1 MREWPRFAPDATQ
14 TANRNSKSKVKHL
27 RQRDDAF
34 LPTIANSEGL
44 PLLNPCTIMSDA
56 NSHQKRWGTGD
67 LTSAHHRR
75 RLLDAAAPS
84 RDDDNVD
91 FDTNN
96 DDGYSSDAHPGS
108 DEDNPFESIGRA
120 LLGEDRGAGGA
131 KSSEGG
137 ETTFQADNNAGIADD
152 GNIASKNIG
161 RLPMD
166 RLRLSNNGSNVD
178 MGADPMEP
186 GQEEHDGNGGRRPN
200 DEAPA
205 SRQHADANTLPR
217 PPTVDAS
224 SSNQR
229 SQQPARNENSTQPS
243 RRRRE
248 STSSSSVVKKST
260 TPPRFTFQSSAK
272 PKRSTFK
279 TPSDKSIPPSRTLF
293 SSSIMSQKT
302 SNKSTTQTK
311 SSNTS
316 TQKRKHRHTFRQ
328 SMDRSTSNTPATK
341 NNNVRDLGFVP
352 SFLSNAKGGG
362 VNGASPHKDAPPEED
377 EQNDFDSQDDT
388 SLFSRNIISGF
399 QQQQRQTQRKSES
412 SNAKSGILVQRLRS
426 LRSTDQRM
434 AMRLRSGQYSA
445 SGSSGADGGLMSM
458 RKRRRSAGNGHLDV
472 KNTASS
478 ILDVTVSGALLS
490 GNTGSSNEFG
500 DGRTLLPAYI
510 HGYTTTKQPSG
521 QGELKGVTFPCYSW
535 IVMSQDVLREQGIVN
550 EDGCT
555 KQLRFYDAVVVPPRL
570 ASIHDQPAATSNEAN
585 RSNEMLHMPTIIC
598 THVCQEYS
606 AEEQLDNVSFDPF
619 V

>member
-1 MREWPRFAPDATQ
+1 
-14 TANRNSKSKVKHL
+14 
-27 RQRDDAF
+27 
-34 LPTIANSEGL
+34 
-44 PLLNPCTIMSDA
+44 
-56 NSHQKRWGTGD
+56 
-67 LTSAHHRR
+67 
-75 RLLDAAAPS
+75 
-84 RDDDNVD
+84 
-91 FDTNN
+91 
-96 DDGYSSDAHPGS
+96 
-108 DEDNPFESIGRA
+108 
-120 LLGEDRGAGGA
+120 
-131 KSSEGG
+131 
-137 ETTFQADNNAGIADD
+137 
-152 GNIASKNIG
+152 
-161 RLPMD
+161 MD

-229 SQQPARNENSTQPS
+229 SQQPARNENSSQPS

-248 STSSSSVVKKST
+248 STSSSVMKKST

-272 PKRSTFK
+272 RPKSSTFK
-279 TPSDKSIPPSRTLF
+279 TPSDKSLPPSRTLF
-293 SSSIMSQKT
+293 SSSIISQKT
-302 SNKSTTQTK
+302 SNRSTTQPK

-328 SMDRSTSNTPATK
+328 SMDRSATSNTPATK

-362 VNGASPHKDAPPEED
+362 TGASPHKDAPAEED

-399 QQQQRQTQRKSES
+399 QQQQRQSQRKSES

-445 SGSSGADGGLMSM
+445 SGSSGAGGGLLSM
-458 RKRRRSAGNGHLDV
+458 RKRRRSAGNDHLDV

-490 GNTGSSNEFG
+490 DNTGSSNEFG
-500 DGRTLLPAYI
+500 DGRTMLPAYI
-510 HGYTTTKQPSG
+510 HGYTMTKQPSG
-521 QGELKGVTFPCYSW
+521 QGELKGVTFPSYAW

-555 KQLRFYDAVVVPPRL
+555 KQLRFYDAVVVPPRV
-570 ASIHDQPAATSNEAN
+570 ASIRHDQPAATSNEAN
-585 RSNEMLHMPTIIC
+585 RSNEILHMPTIIC
-598 THVCQEYS
+598 THVCQEYP
-606 AEEQLDNVSFDPF
+606 AEERQLDNVSFDQF